1 MQPSVN
7 EAKLC
12 IDCKY
17 LSEGGFGLCE
27 SPRNGFSVV
36 DGKPK
41 SVLARVS
48 RADKVISLKDYSRL
62 ESCGP
67 EGRFFEPKPSKK
79 CINIFKRLI
88 AFLYKK

>member
-1 MQPSVN
+1 MQPSLN

-12 IDCKY
+12 IDCKHF
-17 LSEGGFGLCE
+17 SEGGFGLCD
-27 SPRNGFSVV
+27 SPRNGFSVI

-48 RADKVISLKDYSRL
+48 RADRVISLKDYSRL

-67 EGRFFEPKPSKK
+67 EGRFFEPKPHVKGMNLFKK
-79 CINIFKRLI
+79 MVAILFK
-88 AFLYKK
+88 K